1 MMSNFYRDIK
11 QDEQEAREE
20 KAIQRAVDQI
30 IKFKEEKGYLL
41 NGNVSMICQ
50 KNLAK
55 VRPVRARLKELGITK

>member
-1 MMSNFYRDIK
+1 MNNFYRDIK

-55 VRPVRARLKELGITK
+55 VRPVRARLKEMGVTK

>member
-1 MMSNFYRDIK
+1 MSNFYRDIK
-11 QDEQEAREE
+11 RDENNTKEE
-20 KAIQRAVDQI
+20 EAIQRAVRQI
-30 IKFKEEKGYLL
+30 IQFKEEKGYLL

>member
-1 MMSNFYRDIK
+1 MSNFYRDIK

-55 VRPVRARLKELGITK
+55 VRPVRARLKELGITQ

>member
-1 MMSNFYRDIK
+1 MSNFYRDIK

-30 IKFKEEKGYLL
+30 IQFKEEKGYLL
-41 NGNVSMICQ
+41 NGNISMICQ

-55 VRPVRARLKELGITK
+55 VRPVRARLKEMRITN

>member
-1 MMSNFYRDIK
+1 MSNFYRDIK

-30 IKFKEEKGYLL
+30 IKIKEEKGYLL

-55 VRPVRARLKELGITK
+55 VRPVRARLKELGITQ

>member
-1 MMSNFYRDIK
+1 MSNFYRDIK

>member
-1 MMSNFYRDIK
+1 MSNFYRDIK

-55 VRPVRARLKELGITK
+55 VRPVRARLKEMGVTK

>member
-1 MMSNFYRDIK
+1 MSNFYRDIK

-30 IKFKEEKGYLL
+30 IQFKEEKGYLL
-41 NGNVSMICQ
+41 NGNISMICQ